1 MKRMYAIW
9 LTIRNNVSQAICKH
23 EDNMRI
29 DIYFACSL
37 EGDPIDFNIV
47 LYSNLN
53 GIQITID

>member
-1 MKRMYAIW
+1 
-9 LTIRNNVSQAICKH
+9 
-23 EDNMRI
+23 MRI